1 MVQTTGQKT
10 SKQASHHFF
19 MQNII
24 VTHSSVL
31 SCAPWDFGDS
41 GDGDHHSKGGTVN
54 LTSALLVSTLVL
66 EA

>member
-1 MVQTTGQKT
+1 MST
-10 SKQASHHFF
+10 QANHHFF

-31 SCAPWDFGDS
+31 SCTPWEFGYS

-54 LTSALLVSTLVL
+54 LTSALLVSALVL